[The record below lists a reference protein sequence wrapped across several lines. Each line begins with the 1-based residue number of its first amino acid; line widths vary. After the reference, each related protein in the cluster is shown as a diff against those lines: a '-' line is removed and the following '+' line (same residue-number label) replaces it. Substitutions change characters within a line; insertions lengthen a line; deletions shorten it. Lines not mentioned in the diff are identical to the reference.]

1 MGSITKVP
9 SLLLDYGV
17 ELQAIATMIAAA
29 SSGGQGNIAPALF
42 LENSSSQA
50 IRADENT
57 TKSNLL
63 GVTTAVKDSAGTELV
78 AGYLPT
84 NTAGYVAYASAASIV
99 GKRFVMGED
108 GVSTTIKAVLA
119 ANPSW
124 ALGAVYIPLINGTDD
139 VTRQSFIDNTL
150 FDQRLDSSA
159 LTNTKGNLFLV
170 VIAEAPKGNQI
181 PVDAPTT
188 DTSATDWIVEV
199 NLT

>member
-1 MGSITKVP
+1 MGAVTKVP

-17 ELQAIATMIAAA
+17 ELQAVATNIATA

-42 LENSSSQA
+42 LENASSQA

-57 TKSNLL
+57 TKTSLL
-63 GVTTAVKDSAGTELV
+63 GVCTAVLDSEGTELV

-84 NTAGYVAYASAASIV
+84 NTAGFASYAAAAALV
-99 GKRFVMGED
+99 GKRFRMGED
-108 GVSTTIKAVLA
+108 GAGSTIKAMLA

-139 VTRQSFIDNTL
+139 VTRQSFVDNTIM
-150 FDQRLDSSA
+150 DQRLDSSG

-170 VIAEAPKGNQI
+170 VIAEAPKANQI
-181 PVDAPTT
+181 PTDAPAS